1 MWLIFIINCNE
12 GRTFCRLCLRWKS
25 HSPTLYNIT
34 QWDDATEVEETGTKS
49 RVWPLGDCRHTLS
62 DFPQTQTRTIMEI
75 PVFTVD
81 AFTNLPFK
89 GNPAAV
95 FPLNHVSTVE
105 LKVTPLENWYTTTQ

>member
-1 MWLIFIINCNE
+1 M
-12 GRTFCRLCLRWKS
+12 TPQKWKRRVQ
-25 HSPTLYNIT
+25 SPESDL
-34 QWDDATEVEETGTKS
+34 W
-49 RVWPLGDCRHTLS
+49 GDCRHTLS
-62 DFPQTQTRTIMEI
+62 YFPQTQNRTIMEI